1 MQSTFCYKMVFSA
14 CAGVVLLREN
24 FMSVVEGILRV
35 RGGSS
40 PLPLSPVFPLVY
52 SPRARR

>member
-14 CAGVVLLREN
+14 CAEVVPEQSAQSTN
-24 FMSVVEGILRV
+24 IPGILRV

-40 PLPLSPVFPLVY
+40 KITSKLHLNYMY
-52 SPRARR
+52 SPRARG